1 MQTGCAGYA
10 SLELNSESLDVL
22 SLTPYVSKYSNLV
35 WNMTHTT
42 IANMCTCLVSGFV
55 GLGWSSTRLLHFRM
69 DVVSFYQLFVSGEL
83 SKMMITN
90 RVNLV
95 SGENRFEKSKNWLDG
110 KQLVTDQSNLTMLT
124 TKFLSRLLLY
134 YTSIPCPILH
144 GNITL
149 TKSDHDIHIKKKPNF
164 PSNFALDKII
174 QIRFQCK
181 CSTGR
186 DICHLFSKKI
196 N

>member
-1 MQTGCAGYA
+1 
-10 SLELNSESLDVL
+10 
-22 SLTPYVSKYSNLV
+22 
-35 WNMTHTT
+35 
-42 IANMCTCLVSGFV
+42 
-55 GLGWSSTRLLHFRM
+55 M
-69 DVVSFYQLFVSGEL
+69 DVISFYQLFVSGEL